1 MKRILYISCV
11 VLALS
16 ACNSSPKQTQSVI
29 TPTPAGLPSAST
41 PVAATGEK
49 PANNPAHGQPYHDCA
64 LPVGAPLNAKN
75 NTPAAPG
82 TPVAVPATPVA
93 TQATPV
99 SVTTSPATTPTSVPK
114 NQKEVRLNPAH
125 GQPGH
130 SCAIA
135 VGAPLT

>member
-1 MKRILYISCV
+1 MKRILYISCIV
-11 VLALS
+11 VALS

-29 TPTPAGLPSAST
+29 TPTPAGLPSAPA

-49 PANNPAHGQPYHDCA
+49 PTHNPAHGQPYHDCA
-64 LPVGAPLNAKN
+64 LAVGAPLNAKN
-75 NTPAAPG
+75 NTPAPAATGPAPV
-82 TPVAVPATPVA
+82 TVAPANAPAVTAPSVPA
-93 TQATPV
+93 
-99 SVTTSPATTPTSVPK
+99 

-135 VGAPLT
+135 VGAPLS

>member
-1 MKRILYISCV
+1 MKRILYASCIV
-11 VLALS
+11 VALS

-29 TPTPAGLPSAST
+29 TPTPAGLPSASA

-49 PANNPAHGQPYHDCA
+49 PTHNPAHGQPYHDCA
-64 LPVGAPLNAKN
+64 IAVGAPLNAKN
-75 NTPAAPG
+75 SAPVSPTPTPAPVTASPVKAPVV
-82 TPVAVPATPVA
+82 TPPTVPA
-93 TQATPV
+93 
-99 SVTTSPATTPTSVPK
+99 

-135 VGAPLT
+135 VGAPLS